1 MKREIAREQAYRLIA
16 CGPVTLVTSFYK
28 GDMNLMAASWLAPIS
43 YRPMLIGLSVHQ
55 ATLTHELIK
64 KGQEFAINIPT
75 HELVKQVKYCG
86 TVSGRDQNKLKVTGL
101 HEEGPRL
108 IRPVLIREC
117 IAHLECAV
125 VEAFS
130 PGDHTLF
137 VAEIVSAQAEE
148 EAFDE
153 SYLLAERD
161 LSPVT
166 HLGGSRYALYGERID
181 AGPSEADAAG
191 SN

>member
-1 MKREIAREQAYRLIA
+1 MKREIARDQAYRLIA

-28 GDMNLMAASWLAPIS
+28 GDMNLMTASWLAPIS

-64 KGQEFAINIPT
+64 KGQEFAINVPT

-117 IAHLECAV
+117 IAHIECSV
-125 VEAFS
+125 VEAVT
-130 PGDHTLF
+130 PGDHTIF
-137 VAEIVSAQAEE
+137 IAEVIAAQAEE

-153 SYLLAERD
+153 TFLLAERD

-166 HLGGSRYALYGERID
+166 HLGGARYALFGERVD
-181 AGPSEADAAG
+181 AESSEADEAG
-191 SN
+191 R

>member
-1 MKREIAREQAYRLIA
+1 MKREIARDQAYRLIA

-28 GDMNLMAASWLAPIS
+28 GDMNLMTASWLAPIS

-64 KGQEFAINIPT
+64 KGQEFAINVPT

-125 VEAFS
+125 VDAFS

-181 AGPSEADAAG
+181 AGPSEGDAAG
-191 SN
+191 SD